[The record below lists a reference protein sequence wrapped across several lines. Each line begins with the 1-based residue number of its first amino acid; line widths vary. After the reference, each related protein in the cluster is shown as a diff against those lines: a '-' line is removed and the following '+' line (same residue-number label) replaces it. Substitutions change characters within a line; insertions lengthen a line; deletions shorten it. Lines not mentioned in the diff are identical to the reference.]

1 MNSETVNYPA
11 SLTRLDKL
19 RMKLLLLLILF
30 VPKAYS
36 VECQWWQ
43 TKVSASD
50 IDKHPRKQTTVRQHL
65 RAEHCRNRWKDA
77 DVHIKQF
84 SDDPIVGWSHKGEVF
99 KKWER
104 SEIQLLLEIL
114 PTLPAWIEVK
124 NYNFRR
130 AKNSM
135 YKGNSASSEL
145 INKSIILYDQFFK
158 ERNKKSIVVHES
170 SHHIYKKLG
179 PEGVNEFV
187 DLSGWKLEV
196 DKAGKVYEIPPKV
209 LIKPDSSVSKEE
221 DFSNHV
227 EEFYVSPDS
236 YTKKYPK
243 IHQFLKGRL
252 K

>member
-1 MNSETVNYPA
+1 MNYLA
-11 SLTRLDKL
+11 SLIRLDKF
-19 RMKLLLLLILF
+19 RMKLLLFLILY
-30 VPKAYS
+30 VPSVYS

-43 TKVSASD
+43 TKYSAATVDRHPRQGTSGVRE
-50 IDKHPRKQTTVRQHL
+50 HPRK
-65 RAEHCRNRWKDA
+65 EYCRNKWIDA
-77 DVHIKQF
+77 DIYFKQF

-114 PTLPAWIEVK
+114 PTLPAWTEVK

-130 AKNSM
+130 AKDSM

-145 INKSIILYDQFFK
+145 IHKSIIFYDLFFK
-158 ERNKKSIVVHES
+158 EQNKKSIIVHES

-196 DKAGKVYEIPPKV
+196 DKAGRVYEIPPKI

-236 YTKKYPK
+236 YAKKYPR